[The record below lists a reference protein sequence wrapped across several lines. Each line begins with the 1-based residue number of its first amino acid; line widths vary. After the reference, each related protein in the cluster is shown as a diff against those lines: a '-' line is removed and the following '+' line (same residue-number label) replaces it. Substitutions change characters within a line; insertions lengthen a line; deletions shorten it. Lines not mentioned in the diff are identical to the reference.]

1 MKRFLR
7 LVLVAVLILAMALP
21 VLADK
26 NDKIKEPN
34 INKPIPRKEFN
45 TLISSLLEEYGYYW
59 KPVEGNNNITREE
72 IVMVIGKLLIDEDII
87 DSSSVE
93 LPFKD
98 IKNVDKKVKDNLRA
112 LYNENIING
121 KTKNTFNPNSKVT
134 YGELNMILERVRKV
148 LEWKKDKDYK
158 NTIPFKVKISLNQDK
173 VKKE

>member
-1 MKRFLR
+1 M
-7 LVLVAVLILAMALP
+7 
-21 VLADK
+21 
-26 NDKIKEPN
+26 
-34 INKPIPRKEFN
+34 
-45 TLISSLLEEYGYYW
+45 
-59 KPVEGNNNITREE
+59 
-72 IVMVIGKLLIDEDII
+72 
-87 DSSSVE
+87 E

-158 NTIPFKVKISLNQDK
+158 NSIPLK
-173 VKKE
+173 